1 MDSWDTRSVRVA
13 IAQVQSLVDGFVS
26 DLSGDG
32 FRAELDKVIGEALG
46 TRDELRVE
54 EVRLLLYG
62 AAIVGAAG
70 FALAAEL
77 GRHDRADGRAMAGD
91 AINTWLDG
99 AA

>member
-1 MDSWDTRSVRVA
+1 MDSWDSRSVRVA

-32 FRAELDKVIGEALG
+32 FRAELDTVIDEALG
-46 TRDELRVE
+46 SREQVSVD

-77 GRHDRADGRAMAGD
+77 GRHDRVELRAMAGD
-91 AINTWLDG
+91 AMNTWLD
-99 AA
+99 AAA